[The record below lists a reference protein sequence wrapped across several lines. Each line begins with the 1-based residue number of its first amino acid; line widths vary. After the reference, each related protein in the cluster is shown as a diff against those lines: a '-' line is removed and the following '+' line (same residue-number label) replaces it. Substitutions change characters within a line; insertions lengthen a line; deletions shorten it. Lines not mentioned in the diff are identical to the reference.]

1 MKTKIANFLKISQE
15 LYLLFSDNDSL
26 QRHCIKIGR
35 MECGLIQYL
44 YRVRKPVCMN
54 DLAEQLCVSHSRI
67 TRIVD
72 NLVKKGLVKRY
83 PSMEDRRKWFT
94 EITDD
99 GLATA
104 KRAEDENNDLQKQ
117 IIESIP
123 DDEVDTI
130 VESLQKYI
138 QAFRATIEAKEEMT
152 NG

>member
-1 MKTKIANFLKISQE
+1 MKKKIANFLKISQE
-15 LYLLFSDNDSL
+15 LYLLFSENDSL

-35 MECGLIQYL
+35 MECSLIQFL
-44 YRVRKPVCMN
+44 YRVKKPVCMN

-94 EITDD
+94 EITDA
-99 GLATA
+99 GRNTA
-104 KRAEDENNDLQKQ
+104 QHAEEENNSLQKQ
-117 IIESIP
+117 IIEAIP
-123 DDEVDTI
+123 EDDFDTI
-130 VESLQKYI
+130 VDSLEKYI
-138 QAFRATIEAKEEMT
+138 KAFRTTIALKEEMT

>member
-1 MKTKIANFLKISQE
+1 MKRKIANFLKISQE
-15 LYLLFSDNDSL
+15 LFLLFSENDSL

-35 MECGLIQYL
+35 MECSLIQFL
-44 YRVRKPVCMN
+44 YRIKKPVCMN

-94 EITDD
+94 EITET
-99 GLATA
+99 GRMTA
-104 KRAEDENNDLQKQ
+104 QRAEDENNDLQRQ

-123 DDEVDTI
+123 DEDFDTI
-130 VESLQKYI
+130 VDSLEKYI
-138 QAFRATIEAKEEMT
+138 KAFRSIIERKEEMSSE
-152 NG
+152 